1 MGRPKITVVGAG
13 NVGATC
19 AHWAAARELA
29 DVVLVD
35 VVEGMPQGK
44 ALDLMQARPI
54 FGFNVEVAGANDYAA
69 TKDSQIVIIT
79 AGIARKP
86 GMSREDLINTNK
98 DIVAAVTKEAVAQS
112 PEAILIVVSNP
123 LDAMCYVAYKVSG
136 FPRQRIM
143 GMAGILDTAR
153 FRCFIAM
160 ELGVAVEEIQAMVLG
175 GHGDDMVPVV
185 SATNVSGVPLTDLLP
200 KDQIAALVDRTRKGG
215 GEIVALLKTG
225 SAYYAPAA
233 AVAQMAEAILKDQ
246 SRLVPVSAYLTGEY
260 GLQDLF
266 FGVPVI
272 LGAQGIEKILA
283 LKLTQDE
290 EAMLQKSAAAVA
302 KTRDDLKMSS
312 RHGGKRVG
320 GRPGSR
326 PQPWPA

>member
-1 MGRPKITVVGAG
+1 MARPKITVVGAG

-54 FGFNVEVAGANDYAA
+54 FGFNVNVVGANDYEA
-69 TKDSQIVIIT
+69 TKGSQVVIIT

-98 DIVAAVTKEAVAQS
+98 NIVAAVTKEVAERS
-112 PEAILIVVSNP
+112 PNAFIIVVANP
-123 LDAMCYVAYKVSG
+123 LDAMSYVALKVSG
-136 FPRQRIM
+136 FPSKRVM

-160 ELGVAVEEIQAMVLG
+160 ELKVAVEEIQAMVLG

-185 SATNVSGVPLTDLLP
+185 SATNVSGVPLTSLLS
-200 KDQIAALVDRTRKGG
+200 KKRIQALVDRTRKGG

-233 AVAQMAEAILKDQ
+233 AAVQMAEAILKNQ
-246 SRLVPVSAYLTGEY
+246 RRVVPVSAYLTGEY
-260 GLQDLF
+260 GLDDIY

-272 LGAQGIEKILA
+272 LGAGGIEKIIT
-283 LKLTQDE
+283 LKLSKE
-290 EAMLQKSAAAVA
+290 EEVMLQKSAAAVA
-302 KTRDDLKMSS
+302 KTRDELNM
-312 RHGGKRVG
+312 
-320 GRPGSR
+320 
-326 PQPWPA
+326 

>member
-54 FGFNVEVAGANDYAA
+54 FGFNVSVVGANDYEASRG
-69 TKDSQIVIIT
+69 SQVVIIT

-98 DIVAAVTKEAVAQS
+98 NIVAAVTREVVAKS
-112 PEAILIVVSNP
+112 PNAFLIIVSNP
-123 LDAMCYVAYKVSG
+123 LDAMCYVAHRVSG
-136 FPRQRIM
+136 FPRKRVM

-153 FRCFIAM
+153 YRCFIAM
-160 ELGVAVEEIQAMVLG
+160 ELKVAVEEIQAMVLG

-185 SATNVSGVPLTDLLP
+185 SATNVSGVPLTDLLS
-200 KDQIAALVDRTRKGG
+200 KKRIAALVDRTRKGG

-225 SAYYAPAA
+225 SAFYAPAA
-233 AVAQMAEAILKDQ
+233 AAVQMAAAILKDQ
-246 SRLVPVSAYLTGEY
+246 KRLVPVSAYLTGEY
-260 GLQDLF
+260 GLNDLF
-266 FGVPVI
+266 LGVPVI
-272 LGAQGIEKILA
+272 LGAGGIEKIVP
-283 LKLTQDE
+283 LKLTKEE

-302 KTRDDLKMSS
+302 KTRDELKM
-312 RHGGKRVG
+312 
-320 GRPGSR
+320 
-326 PQPWPA
+326 

>member
-19 AHWAAARELA
+19 AHWAAARGLA

-35 VVEGMPQGK
+35 VVQGMPQGK

-54 FGFNVEVAGANDYAA
+54 CGFNVDVVGANDYEA
-69 TKDSQIVIIT
+69 TKGSKIVIIT
-79 AGIARKP
+79 AGIPRKP

-98 DIVAAVTKEAVAQS
+98 NIVATVTKEVATKS
-112 PEAILIVVSNP
+112 PNAFLIIVSNP

-136 FPRQRIM
+136 FPRKRVM

-160 ELGVAVEEIQAMVLG
+160 ELKVAVEEIQAMVLG

-185 SATNVSGVPLTDLLP
+185 SATNISGVPLTGLLS
-200 KDQIAALVDRTRKGG
+200 KKRIDALVERTRKGG

-225 SAYYAPAA
+225 SAYFAPAA
-233 AVAQMAEAILKDQ
+233 AAVQMAEAILMDQ
-246 SRLVPVSAYLTGEY
+246 KRLVPVSAYLTGEY
-260 GLQDLF
+260 GLHDLF

-272 LGAQGIEKILA
+272 LGAGGIEKIIP
-283 LKLTQDE
+283 LKLSREE

-302 KTRDDLKMSS
+302 KTRDDLKM
-312 RHGGKRVG
+312 
-320 GRPGSR
+320 
-326 PQPWPA
+326 

>member
-19 AHWAAARELA
+19 AHWAAARDLA

-54 FGFNVEVAGANDYAA
+54 FGFNVDIVGANDYEA
-69 TKDSQIVIIT
+69 TKGSKVVIIT
-79 AGIARKP
+79 AGIPRKP

-98 DIVAAVTKEAVAQS
+98 NIVATVTKEIAARS
-112 PEAILIVVSNP
+112 PNAFIIVVANP

-136 FPRQRIM
+136 FPRKRVM

-153 FRCFIAM
+153 YRCFIAM
-160 ELGVAVEEIQAMVLG
+160 ELKVAVDEVQAMVLG

-185 SATNVSGVPLTDLLP
+185 SATNISGVPLTSLLS
-200 KDQIAALVDRTRKGG
+200 KKRIQALVDRTRKGG

-233 AVAQMAEAILKDQ
+233 AAVQMAEAILKDQ
-246 SRLVPVSAYLTGEY
+246 KRLVPVSAYLTGEY
-260 GLQDLF
+260 GLNDLY

-272 LGAQGIEKILA
+272 LGAGGIEKIIP
-283 LKLTQDE
+283 LKLTKEE

-302 KTRDDLKMSS
+302 KTRDDLKM
-312 RHGGKRVG
+312 
-320 GRPGSR
+320 
-326 PQPWPA
+326 

>member
-54 FGFNVEVAGANDYAA
+54 FGFNVEVAGANDYEA
-69 TKDSQIVIIT
+69 TRGSKIVIIT

-98 DIVAAVTKEAVAQS
+98 NIVAAVTKEVVAKS
-112 PEAILIVVSNP
+112 PNAFLIIVSNP

-136 FPRQRIM
+136 FPRKRVM

-153 FRCFIAM
+153 YRCFIAM
-160 ELGVAVEEIQAMVLG
+160 ELKVAVEEIQAMVLG

-185 SATNVSGVPLTDLLP
+185 SATNVSGVPLTSLLS
-200 KDQIAALVDRTRKGG
+200 KKRIEALVERTRKGG
-215 GEIVALLKTG
+215 GEIVGLLKTG

-233 AVAQMAEAILKDQ
+233 AAVQMAEAILKDQ
-246 SRLVPVSAYLTGEY
+246 KRVVPVSAYLAGEY
-260 GLQDLF
+260 GLNDLF
-266 FGVPVI
+266 FGVPVV
-272 LGAQGIEKILA
+272 LGAGGLEKIIP
-283 LKLTQDE
+283 LKLSQE
-290 EAMLQKSAAAVA
+290 EAAMLQKSAAAVA
-302 KTRDDLKMSS
+302 QTRDDLKM
-312 RHGGKRVG
+312 
-320 GRPGSR
+320 
-326 PQPWPA
+326 

>member
-1 MGRPKITVVGAG
+1 MSRPKITVVGAG
-13 NVGATC
+13 NVGATA

-29 DVVLVD
+29 DIVLVD

-54 FGFNVEVAGANDYAA
+54 FGFNVDIVGANDYEP
-69 TKDSQIVIIT
+69 TKDSDIVIIT

-98 DIVAAVTKEAVAQS
+98 NIVAAVTREAVAKS
-112 PEAILIVVSNP
+112 PNAILLVVSNP

-136 FPRQRIM
+136 FPKERVI

-160 ELGVAVEEIQAMVLG
+160 ELNVAVEEIQAMVLG
-175 GHGDDMVPVV
+175 GHGDEMVPVV
-185 SATNVSGVPLTDLLP
+185 SATNVSGVPLTDFLP
-200 KDQIAALVDRTRKGG
+200 PEKIRALVERTQKGG

-225 SAYYAPAA
+225 SAFYAPAA
-233 AVAQMAEAILKDQ
+233 AVVQMAEAILKDQ
-246 SRLVPVSAYLTGEY
+246 KRLVPASAYLEGEY
-260 GLQDLF
+260 GLHDLF

-272 LGAQGIEKILA
+272 LGARGIEKILT
-283 LKLTQDE
+283 LKLTPE
-290 EAMLQKSAAAVA
+290 EEEMLKKSAAAVA
-302 KTRDDLKMSS
+302 RTREVLNM
-312 RHGGKRVG
+312 
-320 GRPGSR
+320 
-326 PQPWPA
+326 

>member
-19 AHWAAARELA
+19 AHWAAARQLA

-54 FGFNVEVAGANDYAA
+54 FGFNVEVVGANDYEA
-69 TKDSQIVIIT
+69 TKGSQIVIIT
-79 AGIARKP
+79 AGIPRKP

-98 DIVAAVTKEAVAQS
+98 NIVATVTRQVVEKS
-112 PEAILIVVSNP
+112 PKAFLIIVSNP
-123 LDAMCYVAYKVSG
+123 LDAMCYVAMKVSG
-136 FPRQRIM
+136 FPARRVM

-153 FRCFIAM
+153 YRCFIAM
-160 ELGVAVEEIQAMVLG
+160 ELKVAVEEIQAMVLG

-185 SATNVSGVPLTDLLP
+185 SATNVTGVPLTSLLS
-200 KDQIAALVDRTRKGG
+200 KKRLEALVERTRKGG

-225 SAYYAPAA
+225 SAFYAPAA
-233 AVAQMAEAILKDQ
+233 AAVQMAEAILKDQ
-246 SRLVPVSAYLTGEY
+246 KRLVPVSAYLTGQY
-260 GLQDLF
+260 GLNDLF

-272 LGAQGIEKILA
+272 LGAGGIEKIVTM
-283 LKLTQDE
+283 KLTREE
-290 EAMLQKSAAAVA
+290 EAMLQRSAAAVA
-302 KTRDDLKMSS
+302 RTRDELKM
-312 RHGGKRVG
+312 
-320 GRPGSR
+320 
-326 PQPWPA
+326 

>member
-19 AHWAAARELA
+19 AHWAAARGLA

-54 FGFNVEVAGANDYAA
+54 FGFNVDVVGTNDYEA
-69 TKDSQIVIIT
+69 TRGSKVVIIT

-98 DIVAAVTKEAVAQS
+98 NIVATVTKEVVAKS
-112 PEAILIVVSNP
+112 PNAFLIIVSNP

-136 FPRQRIM
+136 LPRKRVM

-160 ELGVAVEEIQAMVLG
+160 ELKVAVDEIQAMVLG

-185 SATNVSGVPLTDLLP
+185 SATNISGVPLTSLLS
-200 KDQIAALVDRTRKGG
+200 KKRIDALVERTRKGG

-233 AVAQMAEAILKDQ
+233 AAVQMAEAILMDQ
-246 SRLVPVSAYLTGEY
+246 KRLVPVSAYLTGEY
-260 GLQDLF
+260 GLNDLY

-272 LGAQGIEKILA
+272 LGAGGIEKIIP
-283 LKLTQDE
+283 LKLSQE
-290 EAMLQKSAAAVA
+290 EAAMLQKSAAAVA
-302 KTRDDLKMSS
+302 KTRDDLKM
-312 RHGGKRVG
+312 
-320 GRPGSR
+320 
-326 PQPWPA
+326 

>member
-1 MGRPKITVVGAG
+1 MGRPKIAVVGAG

-19 AHWAAARELA
+19 AHWAAARGLA

-54 FGFNVEVAGANDYAA
+54 FGFNVEVVGSNDYEA
-69 TKDSQIVIIT
+69 TKDSRIVIIT
-79 AGIARKP
+79 AGIPRKP

-98 DIVAAVTKEAVAQS
+98 NIVAAVTREVVAKS
-112 PEAILIVVSNP
+112 PNAFLIIVANP
-123 LDAMCYVAYKVSG
+123 LDAMCYVAKKISG
-136 FPRQRIM
+136 FPRERVM

-160 ELGVAVEEIQAMVLG
+160 ELQVAVEEIQAMVLG

-185 SATNVSGVPLTDLLP
+185 SATNISGVALTDLLP
-200 KDQIAALVDRTRKGG
+200 PERITALVERTRKGG

-233 AVAQMAEAILKDQ
+233 AAAQMAEAILRDQ
-246 SRLVPVSAYLTGEY
+246 KRLVPVSAYLTGEY
-260 GLQDLF
+260 GLNDLF

-272 LGAQGIEKILA
+272 LGGGGVEKILT
-283 LKLTQDE
+283 LQLTEEE
-290 EAMLQKSAAAVA
+290 EAMLEKSAAAVA
-302 KTRDDLKMSS
+302 NTRDDLKM
-312 RHGGKRVG
+312 
-320 GRPGSR
+320 
-326 PQPWPA
+326 

>member
-1 MGRPKITVVGAG
+1 MARPKITVVGAG

-19 AHWAAARELA
+19 AHWAAAKELA

-35 VVEGMPQGK
+35 IVDGMPQGK

-69 TKDSQIVIIT
+69 TKNSDVVIIT

-98 DIVAAVTKEAVAQS
+98 NIVANVTKEVAAQS
-112 PEAILIVVSNP
+112 PNAFIILVSNP

-136 FPRQRIM
+136 FPKNRVM

-153 FRCFIAM
+153 YRCFIAM
-160 ELGVAVEEIQAMVLG
+160 ELGVAVDEIQAMVLG
-175 GHGDDMVPVV
+175 GHGDEMVPVV
-185 SATNVSGVPLTDLLP
+185 SATNISGVPLTGLLS
-200 KDQIAALVDRTRKGG
+200 KEKIGALVERTKKGG

-225 SAYYAPAA
+225 SAFYAPAA
-233 AVAQMAEAILKDQ
+233 AAVQMSEAILKDQ
-246 SRLVPVSAYLTGEY
+246 KRLVPVSAYLEGEF
-260 GLQDLF
+260 GLKDIF

-272 LGAQGIEKILA
+272 LGAGGIERILPLTLNA
-283 LKLTQDE
+283 EEEKMLKH
-290 EAMLQKSAAAVA
+290 SATAVA
-302 KTRDDLKMSS
+302 KTRDELKM
-312 RHGGKRVG
+312 
-320 GRPGSR
+320 
-326 PQPWPA
+326 

>member
-19 AHWAAARELA
+19 AHWAAARDLG

-35 VVEGMPQGK
+35 VLEGMPQGK

-54 FGFNVEVAGANDYAA
+54 FGFNVEVVGANDYEA
-69 TKDSQIVIIT
+69 TKGSQIVIIT
-79 AGIARKP
+79 AGIPRKP

-98 DIVAAVTKEAVAQS
+98 NIVATVTRQVVEKSPRCFIIMVA
-112 PEAILIVVSNP
+112 NP

-136 FPRQRIM
+136 FPRKRVM

-160 ELGVAVEEIQAMVLG
+160 ELKVAVEEIQAMVLG

-185 SATNVSGVPLTDLLP
+185 SATNISGVPLTSLLS
-200 KDQIAALVDRTRKGG
+200 KKRLDALMSRTRTGG

-233 AVAQMAEAILKDQ
+233 AAVQMAEAILKDQ
-246 SRLVPVSAYLTGEY
+246 KRVVPVSAYLAGEY
-260 GLQDLF
+260 GLKDLF

-272 LGAQGIEKILA
+272 LGAGGVEKILS
-283 LKLTQDE
+283 LKLSKEE

-302 KTRDDLKMSS
+302 KTRDDLKM
-312 RHGGKRVG
+312 
-320 GRPGSR
+320 
-326 PQPWPA
+326 

>member
-19 AHWAAARELA
+19 AHWAAARQLA

-54 FGFNVEVAGANDYAA
+54 FGFNVEVVGANDYEA
-69 TKDSQIVIIT
+69 TKGSQIVIIT
-79 AGIARKP
+79 AGIPRKP

-98 DIVAAVTKEAVAQS
+98 NIVATVTRQVVEKS
-112 PEAILIVVSNP
+112 PKAFLIIVSNP
-123 LDAMCYVAYKVSG
+123 LDAMCYVALKVSG
-136 FPRQRIM
+136 FPARRVM

-153 FRCFIAM
+153 YRCFIAM
-160 ELGVAVEEIQAMVLG
+160 ELKVAVEEIQAMVLG

-185 SATNVSGVPLTDLLP
+185 SATNVSGVPLTSLLS
-200 KDQIAALVDRTRKGG
+200 KKRIEALVERTRKGG

-225 SAYYAPAA
+225 SAFYAPAA
-233 AVAQMAEAILKDQ
+233 AAAQMAEAILKNQ
-246 SRLVPVSAYLTGEY
+246 KRLVPVSAYLTGQY
-260 GLQDLF
+260 GLNDLF
-266 FGVPVI
+266 FGVPVV
-272 LGAQGIEKILA
+272 LGAGGIEKIVTM
-283 LKLTQDE
+283 KLTREE

-302 KTRDDLKMSS
+302 RTRDELQM
-312 RHGGKRVG
+312 
-320 GRPGSR
+320 
-326 PQPWPA
+326 

>member
-1 MGRPKITVVGAG
+1 MGRPKITVLGAG

-19 AHWAAARELA
+19 AHWAAAREVG

-54 FGFNVEVAGANDYAA
+54 FGFNVKVVGTNDYEA
-69 TKDSQIVIIT
+69 TKGSQIVIIT

-98 DIVAAVTKEAVAQS
+98 NIVAAVTREVVAKS
-112 PEAILIVVSNP
+112 PGAFLIIVSNP

-136 FPRQRIM
+136 FPKKRVM

-153 FRCFIAM
+153 YRCFIAM
-160 ELGVAVEEIQAMVLG
+160 ELKVAVEEIQAMVLG
-175 GHGDDMVPVV
+175 GHGDDMVPLV
-185 SATNVSGVPLTDLLP
+185 SYTTVSGVPLADLLP
-200 KDQIAALVDRTRKGG
+200 KRRIAALVERTRKGG

-225 SAYYAPAA
+225 SAFYAPAA
-233 AVAQMAEAILKDQ
+233 AAVQMAEAILEDQ
-246 SRLVPVSAYLTGEY
+246 KRLVPVSAYLTGEY
-260 GLQDLF
+260 GLNDLF

-272 LGAQGIEKILA
+272 LGAGGIEKVLN
-283 LKLTQDE
+283 LKLTGEE

-302 KTRDDLKMSS
+302 RTRDDLKM
-312 RHGGKRVG
+312 
-320 GRPGSR
+320 
-326 PQPWPA
+326 

>member
-13 NVGATC
+13 NVGATI
-19 AHWAAARELA
+19 AHWAAAREVA

-54 FGFNVEVAGANDYAA
+54 FGFNVNLVGANDYEA
-69 TKDSQIVIIT
+69 TKGSQVVIIT
-79 AGIARKP
+79 AGIPRKP

-98 DIVAAVTKEAVAQS
+98 NIVASVTAEVAKRS
-112 PEAILIVVSNP
+112 PNAFIIMVANP
-123 LDAMCYVAYKVSG
+123 LDAMSYVALKVSG
-136 FPRQRIM
+136 FPSKRVM

-160 ELGVAVEEIQAMVLG
+160 ELRVAVEEIQAMVLG

-185 SATNVSGVPLTDLLP
+185 SATNVSGVPLTSLLS
-200 KDQIAALVDRTRKGG
+200 KKRIQALVERTRKGG

-225 SAYYAPAA
+225 SAFYAPAA
-233 AVAQMAEAILKDQ
+233 AVVQMTEAILQ
-246 SRLVPVSAYLTGEY
+246 NQRRVVPVSAYLTGEY
-260 GLQDLF
+260 GLNDIY

-272 LGAQGIEKILA
+272 LGAGGIEKIIT
-283 LKLTQDE
+283 LKLSRE
-290 EAMLQKSAAAVA
+290 EQAMLQKSATAVA
-302 KTRDDLKMSS
+302 KTRDELKM
-312 RHGGKRVG
+312 
-320 GRPGSR
+320 
-326 PQPWPA
+326 

>member
-19 AHWAAARELA
+19 AHWAAARDLA

-44 ALDLMQARPI
+44 SLDLMQARPI
-54 FGFNVEVAGANDYAA
+54 FGFNVDVVGANDYEA
-69 TKDSQIVIIT
+69 TKGSKVVIIT
-79 AGIARKP
+79 AGIPRKP

-98 DIVAAVTKEAVAQS
+98 NIVATVTKEIAARS
-112 PEAILIVVSNP
+112 PNAFIIVVANP

-136 FPRQRIM
+136 FPRKRVM

-153 FRCFIAM
+153 YRCFIAM
-160 ELGVAVEEIQAMVLG
+160 ELKVAVEEVQAMVLG

-185 SATNVSGVPLTDLLP
+185 SATNISGVPLTSLLS
-200 KDQIAALVDRTRKGG
+200 KKRIQALVERTRKGG

-225 SAYYAPAA
+225 SAFYAPAA
-233 AVAQMAEAILKDQ
+233 AAVQMAEAILKDQ
-246 SRLVPVSAYLTGEY
+246 KRLVPVSAYLTGEY
-260 GLQDLF
+260 GLNDLY

-272 LGAQGIEKILA
+272 LGAGGIEKIIP
-283 LKLTQDE
+283 LKLTKEE

-302 KTRDDLKMSS
+302 KTRDDLKM
-312 RHGGKRVG
+312 
-320 GRPGSR
+320 
-326 PQPWPA
+326 

>member
-1 MGRPKITVVGAG
+1 MARPKITVVGAG

-54 FGFNVEVAGANDYAA
+54 FGFNVNVAGANDYEA
-69 TKDSQIVIIT
+69 TKGSQVVIIT

-98 DIVAAVTKEAVAQS
+98 NIVAAVTKAVVSQS
-112 PEAILIVVSNP
+112 PNAFIIVVANP
-123 LDAMCYVAYKVSG
+123 LDAMCYVARKVSG
-136 FPRQRIM
+136 FPDKRVM

-160 ELGVAVEEIQAMVLG
+160 ELKVAVEEIQAMVLG

-185 SATNVSGVPLTDLLP
+185 SATNVCGVPLTSLLS
-200 KDQIAALVDRTRKGG
+200 KKRLAALVERTRKGG
-215 GEIVALLKTG
+215 GEIVGLLKTG

-233 AVAQMAEAILKDQ
+233 AAVQMAEAILKNQ
-246 SRLVPVSAYLTGEY
+246 RRVVPVSAYLTGEY
-260 GLQDLF
+260 GLDDIY

-272 LGAQGIEKILA
+272 LGAGGIEKIIT
-283 LKLTQDE
+283 LKLTKEE
-290 EAMLQKSAAAVA
+290 EAMLAKSAAAVA
-302 KTRDDLKMSS
+302 RTRDDLKM
-312 RHGGKRVG
+312 
-320 GRPGSR
+320 
-326 PQPWPA
+326 

>member
-1 MGRPKITVVGAG
+1 MSRPKITVVGAG

-19 AHWAAARELA
+19 AHWAAARELG
-29 DVVLVD
+29 DVVLID

-54 FGFNVEVAGANDYAA
+54 FGFNSEIIGANDYAPA
-69 TKDSQIVIIT
+69 KDSQVVIIT
-79 AGIARKP
+79 AGIPRKP

-98 DIVAAVTKEAVAQS
+98 NIMATVTKEIMAQA
-112 PEAILIVVSNP
+112 PDAFLIVVANP
-123 LDAMCYVAYKVSG
+123 LDAMCYVAKKVSG
-136 FPRQRIM
+136 LPRERVM

-175 GHGDDMVPVV
+175 GHGDDMVPVA
-185 SATNVSGVPLTDLLP
+185 SATNIAGVALTDLLAP
-200 KDQIAALVDRTRKGG
+200 ERTNALVERTRKGG

-233 AVAQMAEAILKDQ
+233 AAVQMAEAILKDQ
-246 SRLVPVSAYLTGEY
+246 KRLVPVSAYLTGEY
-260 GLQDLF
+260 GLNDLY

-272 LGAQGIEKILA
+272 LGGGGVEKILT
-283 LKLTQDE
+283 LKLSRAE
-290 EAMLQKSAAAVA
+290 EAMLKTSADAVA
-302 KTRDDLKMSS
+302 KTRDDLKM
-312 RHGGKRVG
+312 
-320 GRPGSR
+320 
-326 PQPWPA
+326 

>member
-1 MGRPKITVVGAG
+1 MARPKITVVGAG

-54 FGFNVEVAGANDYAA
+54 FGFNVNVVGANDYEA
-69 TKDSQIVIIT
+69 TKGSQVVIIT

-98 DIVAAVTKEAVAQS
+98 NIVASVTKEVAKHS
-112 PEAILIVVSNP
+112 PNAYIVVVANP
-123 LDAMCYVAYKVSG
+123 LDAMSYVALKVSG
-136 FPRQRIM
+136 FPSKRVM

-160 ELGVAVEEIQAMVLG
+160 ELKVAVDEIQAMVLG

-185 SATNVSGVPLTDLLP
+185 SATNVSGVPLTSLLS
-200 KDQIAALVDRTRKGG
+200 KSRIQALVDRTRKGG

-233 AVAQMAEAILKDQ
+233 AAVQMAEAILKDQ
-246 SRLVPVSAYLTGEY
+246 KRLVPVSAYLDGEY
-260 GLQDLF
+260 GLKDIY

-272 LGAQGIEKILA
+272 LGAGTRFFDSLEGAPFA
-283 LKLTQDE
+283 LEGPVSVTEDV
-290 EAMLQKSAAAVA
+290 AV
-302 KTRDDLKMSS
+302 THLRY
-312 RHGGKRVG
+312 RVVY
-320 GRPGSR
+320 S
-326 PQPWPA
+326 